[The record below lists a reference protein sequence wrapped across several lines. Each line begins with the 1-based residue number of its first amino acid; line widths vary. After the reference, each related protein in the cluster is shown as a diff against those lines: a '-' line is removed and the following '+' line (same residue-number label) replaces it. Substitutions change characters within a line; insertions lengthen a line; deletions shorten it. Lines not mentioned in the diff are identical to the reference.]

1 MKKTLY
7 NEALREALI
16 EEMKRD
22 DSVFVLGEDVEAYGG
37 VFKVTNK
44 LVDMFGEDRVRDTP
58 ISEAGIT
65 GVSIGAAIAGMR
77 PIMEIMY
84 IDWISITLDQLVNQA
99 SLLHYVYGGQV
110 NVPMVLRTQGGGGA
124 SASAQHSKSLEALV
138 THIPG
143 LKVVMPSNPYDAK
156 GLLKSAIRDDN
167 PVVFIEH
174 KLLYGTRGEI
184 PEEEYLIP
192 IGKADVKREG
202 TDLTIIATSAMVL
215 EALSAAKDLEKEG
228 ISVEVVDP
236 RTLIPLDKETIIN
249 SVKKTNNAVVVHE
262 AWKTCGFGAEVVST
276 IMEEA
281 FDYLDAPVKRVAG
294 ADVPIPYSPAL
305 EPLTLPDKGKI
316 ISAVKEVLS
325 Y

>member
-16 EEMKRD
+16 EEMKRN

-77 PIMEIMY
+77 PVMEIMY
-84 IDWISITLDQLVNQA
+84 IDWISIALDQLVNQA

-156 GLLKSAIRDDN
+156 GLLKSAIRDNN

-192 IGKADVKREG
+192 IGKADVKKEG

-262 AWKTCGFGAEVVST
+262 AWKTCGFGAEIVST

-281 FDYLDAPVKRVAG
+281 FDYLDAPVKRV
-294 ADVPIPYSPAL
+294 
-305 EPLTLPDKGKI
+305 EPCT
-316 ISAVKEVLS
+316 
-325 Y
+325 